1 MTEQEKK
8 IIQSIQTGANS
19 VALNYLYDISLKKV
33 RQYILKNNGTK
44 EDAND
49 VFQDAVIVLFNQIRF
64 DKFNENHS
72 IDAFIYSVSR
82 NLWIDK
88 VRRSKKFTSYD
99 SNSEYLNHSNDSDHL
114 EDLIQKE
121 KSSAMQQVF
130 KMLDEKCQ
138 KILTFVIYEKRTMKE
153 IKDLMGY
160 SSDDV
165 AKTNHYRCKQYLA
178 KLVKSNTQLI
188 DLLKN

>member
-1 MTEQEKK
+1 VTEQEKK

-19 VALNYLYDISLKKV
+19 IALQYLYDVSLKKV
-33 RQYILKNNGTK
+33 RQYILKNNGSK

-49 VFQDAVIVLFNQIRF
+49 IFQDAVIVLFNQIRL

-72 IDAFIYSVSR
+72 IDAFIYAVAR

-88 VRRSKKFTSYD
+88 VRRDKKFTSFD
-99 SNSEYLNHSNDSDHL
+99 INSDYLNRSSDTDHL
-114 EDLIQKE
+114 EYLIQKE

-130 KMLDEKCQ
+130 KLLDEKCQ
-138 KILTFVIYEKRTMKE
+138 KILQFVIYEKRTMKE
-153 IKDLMGY
+153 IKELMGY

-165 AKTNHYRCKQYLA
+165 AKTNHYRCKQYLS
-178 KLVKSNTQLI
+178 KLVKSNTGLV

>member
-8 IIQSIQTGANS
+8 IIRSIQTGANS
-19 VALNYLYDISLKKV
+19 IALQYLYDVSLKKV
-33 RQYILKNNGTK
+33 RLYIFKNNGSK

-49 VFQDAVIVLFNQIRF
+49 IFQDAVIVLFNQIRL

-72 IDAFIYSVSR
+72 IDAFIYAVAR

-88 VRRSKKFTSYD
+88 VRRDKKFTSFD
-99 SNSEYLNHSNDSDHL
+99 SNSDYLNRSSDTDHL
-114 EDLIQKE
+114 EYLIQKE

-130 KMLDEKCQ
+130 NLLDEKCQ
-138 KILTFVIYEKRTMKE
+138 KILQFVIYEKRTMKE
-153 IKDLMGY
+153 IKELMGY

-165 AKTNHYRCKQYLA
+165 AKTNHYRCKQYLS
-178 KLVKSNTQLI
+178 KLVKSNTRLV

>member
-8 IIQSIQTGANS
+8 IIQSIQAGANAI
-19 VALNYLYDISLKKV
+19 ALDYLYDISLKKV

-49 VFQDAVIVLFNQIRF
+49 VFQDAVIVLFNQIRLG
-64 DKFNENHS
+64 KFNENHS

-114 EDLIQKE
+114 EDLKKKK

-178 KLVKSNTQLI
+178 KLVKSNTQLV

>member
-1 MTEQEKK
+1 VTEQEKK

-19 VALNYLYDISLKKV
+19 IALQYLYDVSLKKV
-33 RQYILKNNGTK
+33 RQYILKNNGSK

-49 VFQDAVIVLFNQIRF
+49 IFQDAVIVLFNQIRL

-72 IDAFIYSVSR
+72 IDAFIYAVAR

-88 VRRSKKFTSYD
+88 VRRDKKFTSFD
-99 SNSEYLNHSNDSDHL
+99 SNSDYLNRSSDTDHL
-114 EDLIQKE
+114 EYLIQKE

-130 KMLDEKCQ
+130 KLLDEKCQ
-138 KILTFVIYEKRTMKE
+138 KILQFVIYEKRTMKE
-153 IKDLMGY
+153 IKELMGY

-165 AKTNHYRCKQYLA
+165 AKTNHYRCKQYLS
-178 KLVKSNTQLI
+178 KLVKSNTGLV

>member
-1 MTEQEKK
+1 VTEQEKK
-8 IIQSIQTGANS
+8 IIRSIQTGANS
-19 VALNYLYDISLKKV
+19 IALQYLYDVSLKKV
-33 RQYILKNNGTK
+33 RLYIFKNNGSK

-49 VFQDAVIVLFNQIRF
+49 IFQDAVIVLFNQIRL

-72 IDAFIYSVSR
+72 IDAFIYAVAR

-88 VRRSKKFTSYD
+88 VRRDKKFTSFD
-99 SNSEYLNHSNDSDHL
+99 SNSDYLNRSSDTDHL
-114 EDLIQKE
+114 EYLIQKE

-130 KMLDEKCQ
+130 NLLDEKCQ
-138 KILTFVIYEKRTMKE
+138 KILQFVIYEKRTMKE
-153 IKDLMGY
+153 IKELMGY

-165 AKTNHYRCKQYLA
+165 AKTNHYRCKQYLS
-178 KLVKSNTQLI
+178 KLVKSNTRLV